1 MKIYVLKKWCP
12 NKWGTE
18 GYWVNIKV
26 TKSLEEVDKYIK
38 DDQGKDYDY
47 DEFELED
54 E

>member
-1 MKIYVLKKWCP
+1 MKIYVLKKWCS
-12 NKWGTE
+12 NKQEFE

-26 TKSLEEVDKYIK
+26 TKSLEEADKYIK
-38 DDQGKDYDY
+38 GNQGKDYDY